1 MSSTTAVLE
10 ATDVWAGYGGP
21 PVLAG
26 IDLTLRP
33 GDAIGL
39 LGRSGVGKSTLVEV
53 LGGGMQPYQ
62 GHVTLDGVPVGKT
75 PRRRRKEVRARLR
88 TVHQNGLAGI
98 DGQRTVEETILD
110 AFKEARKAGR
120 TTSNDVE
127 QALGVVGMP
136 IRFVTRR
143 VGTLSGGE
151 RQRVAIA
158 RALATRPDLLLLD
171 EPLTAVDQS
180 MREEVA
186 TDLRDS
192 LARDGQVRLYLDLV
206 PGLSHEKLLEKLAR
220 PRQGRSFGEHLRR
233 QAGVDG
239 VKAALLFEVLGREA
253 GQQPPEEIARTL
265 KHLPLDLLRP
275 RPMAETISTAGGVR
289 LEALDQRLMLRQL
302 PGTFCAGEM
311 LDWEAPTGGY
321 LLTACF
327 ASGLR
332 AGRGVLDWLQHRG

>member
-1 MSSTTAVLE
+1 MSSTPAVLQ

-33 GDAIGL
+33 GDAVGI
-39 LGRSGVGKSTLVEV
+39 LGRSGVGKSTLVEI
-53 LGGGMQPYQ
+53 LGGGMRAGQ

-75 PRRRRKEVRARLR
+75 PRRRRKEVAARLR
-88 TVHQNGLAGI
+88 TVHQNGIAGI
-98 DGQRTVEETILD
+98 DVQRTVEQTIAD

-127 QALGVVGMP
+127 AALAVVGLP

-151 RQRVAIA
+151 RQRLAIA

-186 TDLRDS
+186 DDIRAMVRADGIGLLVASHDVRLLERLTDHVLVLAEGTIVESGPLAQILRDPQHPDTREIVES
-192 LARDGQVRLYLDLV
+192 L
-206 PGLSHEKLLEKLAR
+206 P
-220 PRQGRSFGEHLRR
+220 
-233 QAGVDG
+233 
-239 VKAALLFEVLGREA
+239 EV
-253 GQQPPEEIARTL
+253 
-265 KHLPLDLLRP
+265 
-275 RPMAETISTAGGVR
+275 
-289 LEALDQRLMLRQL
+289 
-302 PGTFCAGEM
+302 
-311 LDWEAPTGGY
+311 TGGRP
-321 LLTACF
+321 A
-327 ASGLR
+327 R
-332 AGRGVLDWLQHRG
+332 

>member
-33 GDAIGL
+33 GDAVGL

-98 DGQRTVEETILD
+98 DGQRTVEQTILD

-143 VGTLSGGE
+143 VGSLSGGE

-180 MREEVA
+180 MREELA
-186 TDLRDS
+186 TDLRDIIR
-192 LARDGQVRLYLDLV
+192 ADGIGLLVASHDVRLLDRLTTTV
-206 PGLSHEKLLEKLAR
+206 HVLAE
-220 PRQGRSFGEHLRR
+220 GRFVESGPVR
-233 QAGVDG
+233 
-239 VKAALLFEVLGREA
+239 
-253 GQQPPEEIARTL
+253 
-265 KHLPLDLLRP
+265 DLLRDP
-275 RPMAETISTAGGVR
+275 QHEETRELAASVPELVGGRPK
-289 LEALDQRLMLRQL
+289 D
-302 PGTFCAGEM
+302 
-311 LDWEAPTGGY
+311 
-321 LLTACF
+321 
-327 ASGLR
+327 
-332 AGRGVLDWLQHRG
+332 